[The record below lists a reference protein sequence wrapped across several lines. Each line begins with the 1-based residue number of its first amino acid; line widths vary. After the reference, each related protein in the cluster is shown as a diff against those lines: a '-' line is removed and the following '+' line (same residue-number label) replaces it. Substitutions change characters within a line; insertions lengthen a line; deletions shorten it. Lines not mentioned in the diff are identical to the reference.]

1 MVYLGAIGKDMG
13 DEVDSGG
20 CWWGAKDAT
29 TAITVDDKKD
39 WDEVVGS
46 AKMKV
51 WQNSRLGTN
60 SWVNPEIKQTSAK
73 NIKQRRNQSNI
84 GRNFQESSKSTDSII
99 CTTTYQQTVSS
110 YVKYVLLNLWHQ

>member
-60 SWVNPEIKQTSAK
+60 SWVNPEIKQTSTK

-84 GRNFQESSKSTDSII
+84 GRNSLQKGLEEFLSIHR
-99 CTTTYQQTVSS
+99 QSLKNS
-110 YVKYVLLNLWHQ
+110 MN